1 MEGNVEAMTR
11 ESLAALRLSL
21 LKAMI
26 TLSAGRTKLLLA
38 LFYHLK
44 ASNKLVGLGLEG
56 YTGSSSNR

>member
-1 MEGNVEAMTR
+1 MKGAR

-26 TLSAGRTKLLLA
+26 TLSVGKIKLLLA
-38 LFYHLK
+38 LLYHLR

-56 YTGSSSNR
+56 YTGLSSDR